1 MSESNKFTPGPWAVI
16 NLTGVFSELGAES
29 GDGSKADPTDG
40 WTIADCSAG
49 CTLLNGAY
57 VELGFAVQQANAKL
71 IAAAPD
77 LLEALDALVKI
88 NEDHNKSIQGVI
100 GTPPGWNDSYLDAAR
115 KALSKARGQQ

>member
-16 NLTGVFSELGAES
+16 NRTGVFSELGAES
-29 GDGSKADPTDG
+29 GDGAKADPTDG

-49 CTLLNGAY
+49 CTLLNGYY

-77 LLEALDALVKI
+77 LLEALEGMIGLFPTGVEDDGAGI
-88 NEDHNKSIQGVI
+88 GFNETLKQKYRNAVI
-100 GTPPGWNDSYLDAAR
+100 AS
-115 KALSKARGQQ
+115 KKARGQQ